1 MTCGCQAIILVAK
14 VFHFDHFSG
23 TFASAGRPIIFVS
36 KTKITDHFTGKP
48 EKKRGRSFQPI
59 IYGRSFKWQLQ
70 TGNRSFMEPIICP
83 ETHCSSGQQE
93 SQVAPGARTG
103 AL

>member
-36 KTKITDHFTGKP
+36 KTKMTDHFTGKP
-48 EKKRGRSFQPI
+48 EKNAGDHS
-59 IYGRSFKWQLQ
+59 S
-70 TGNRSFMEPIICP
+70 RSFMVD
-83 ETHCSSGQQE
+83 HLSGNYKQE
-93 SQVAPGARTG
+93 IDHLWSRTFVWLLTVI
-103 AL
+103 A